1 MTLEET
7 MIINNMTNVI
17 KNLEQSKRI
26 CDIIDDLNK
35 LILTLG
41 GRKHDEPTETKPEQ
55 EHVSIK
61 AVTVTPVHIMTETK
75 PKAEPVRNKQRRN
88 QYKNKQRR
96 NACIR
101 KPTRANQYKNKQR
114 RNQPKKN

>member
-26 CDIIDDLNK
+26 CDIIDDLNE

-41 GRKHDEPTETKPEQ
+41 RNHDITDEPEQ
-55 EHVSIK
+55 VTVK
-61 AVTVTPVHIMTETK
+61 AVTVY
-75 PKAEPVRNKQRRN
+75 RR
-88 QYKNKQRR
+88 R
-96 NACIR
+96 
-101 KPTRANQYKNKQR
+101 P
-114 RNQPKKN
+114 